1 MICPWP
7 GWALLEIHQPFVT
20 RCKAETYGSLDIY
33 LFRTRMSFLLFT
45 EDFPHEDWVR
55 SGTERSLRRAGLQ
68 PTPKRATESAVSSVG
83 VGLVQ
88 RTAKAL
94 KAEL

>member
-1 MICPWP
+1 
-7 GWALLEIHQPFVT
+7 
-20 RCKAETYGSLDIY
+20 
-33 LFRTRMSFLLFT
+33 MSFLLFT

-94 KAEL
+94 KAELCDAMHGPLLIGNRVYR

>member
-1 MICPWP
+1 
-7 GWALLEIHQPFVT
+7 
-20 RCKAETYGSLDIY
+20 
-33 LFRTRMSFLLFT
+33 MSFLLFT

-68 PTPKRATESAVSSVG
+68 PTPERTTESAVSSVG